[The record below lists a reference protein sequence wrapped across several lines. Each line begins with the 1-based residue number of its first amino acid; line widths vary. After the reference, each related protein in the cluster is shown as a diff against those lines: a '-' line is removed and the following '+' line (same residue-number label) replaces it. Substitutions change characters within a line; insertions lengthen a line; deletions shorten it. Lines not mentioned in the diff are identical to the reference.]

1 MIYSGSPIPI
11 LREDLLNTDDD
22 EKVVAA
28 NNFYVLLCSLLL
40 FPTLAIAVVVLL
52 ASSHIIDFNALM
64 TEPTLASL
72 MGVLFVGGLV
82 VNQILI
88 LKLQVFLKKAQN
100 ANKDLLDRINRR
112 HEKQ

>member
-1 MIYSGSPIPI
+1 MMIYSGSPIPI

-40 FPTLAIAVVVLL
+40 FPTAIAVVVLL

-72 MGVLFVGGLV
+72 MGALFVGGLV